1 MLANILRQIFRHA
14 PAANQISP
22 LPESPSAEA
31 DPAKIIALIHT
42 GSAEDAERQLRT
54 RLQIAPHDVDAL
66 HLLGLLCH
74 QSGRSA
80 EAVEMIG
87 RAVDIAPNLAFI
99 RSNFAEALRRH
110 GDLVRAE
117 HQAREAVRLAPL
129 DPAFQLNLA
138 AVLIDQNRLID
149 ALEATEQVLLAHP
162 DYVDALSL
170 KSENCFNLGRT
181 AEALNLATRARNLA
195 PHDLGLLANL
205 MRQRAWACDWPG
217 RAADV
222 TSLSELLEKAVAQA
236 GAADGDASVLSGIN
250 PFVCYEYNLPSSLC
264 AAVTELHVRST
275 VRAAGVPLDA
285 VLIKTR
291 TGQKRLRVGYVSAD
305 FHGHPTMHLMAGLF
319 ELHDRA
325 RFEIFAY
332 SIGVDDGSAYRR
344 RARESVDHFVDIR
357 AQTRRQSAE
366 RIRADNI
373 DILVDLKGFTHEA
386 RPGIF
391 ALRPAPVQAAW
402 LGYPASTHHWL
413 NDYAIVDQ
421 YVVPQGHAGQ
431 FREKLVWMPHS
442 YQVNDHRQ
450 PVAVALPARSELGL
464 PESGF
469 VYACFNQ
476 VYKIEPDVFACWMR
490 ILRRVPGSVLWLY
503 TSNVVA
509 RANLAREAEALGI
522 SSARILF
529 GATLDKPRHLAR
541 LSCAGLFL
549 DTGTIN
555 AHTSASD
562 ALWAGVPVLTR
573 PGDSFAARVG
583 ASLVSAAGLSQLICN
598 SFAQYEEI
606 AVRLANAPAELEQL
620 RKVLM
625 ARERLPLFDTPRYAR
640 NLERAFEMMWARY
653 STGEP
658 PASFYVADVDSAH
671 PHDPD

>member
-1 MLANILRQIFRHA
+1 MVSIRAGRV
-14 PAANQISP
+14 
-22 LPESPSAEA
+22 
-31 DPAKIIALIHT
+31 D
-42 GSAEDAERQLRT
+42 DAERELRE
-54 RLQIAPHDVDAL
+54 RLQSASDDVDAL

-80 EAVEMIG
+80 EAIEMIG
-87 RAVDIAPNLAFI
+87 RAADIAPNLAFI

-117 HQAREAVRLAPL
+117 HQAREAVRMAPL
-129 DPAFQLNLA
+129 DPGFQLNLA
-138 AVLIDQNRLID
+138 GVLVDQNRLD
-149 ALEATEQVLLAHP
+149 VALEVTDQVLLVQP
-162 DYVDALSL
+162 DCVDALSL
-170 KSENCFNLGRT
+170 KSEICVNLGRT
-181 AEALNLATRARNLA
+181 AEALDLAIRARKLA
-195 PHDLGLLANL
+195 PHHPGLLANL
-205 MRQRAWACDWPG
+205 MRQRAWACDWSG
-217 RAADV
+217 RATDV
-222 TSLSELLEKAVAQA
+222 TSLSELLAKAVAQA
-236 GAADGDASVLSGIN
+236 GAADGDASALSGMN
-250 PFVCYEYNLPSSLC
+250 PFVCYEYNLAAAQC
-264 AAVTELHVRST
+264 AAVTELHVRSI

-291 TGQKRLRVGYVSAD
+291 IGQKRLRIGYVSAD
-305 FHGHPTMHLMAGLF
+305 FHSHPTMHLMAGLF
-319 ELHDRA
+319 ELHNRA

-357 AQTRRQSAE
+357 AQTPRQSAE

-402 LGYPASTHHWL
+402 LGYPASTHHRL

-421 YVVPQGHAGQ
+421 HAVPPAVAGQ

-450 PVAVALPARSELGL
+450 PVAGVVPARSELGL
-464 PESGF
+464 PASGF

-503 TSNVVA
+503 TSNPA
-509 RANLAREAEALGI
+509 TRANLAREAVALGI

-529 GATLDKPRHLAR
+529 GATLDKPHHLAR
-541 LSCAGLFL
+541 LACADLFL

-583 ASLVSAAGLSQLICN
+583 ASLVSAAGLPQLICH
-598 SFAQYEEI
+598 SAAQYEEI

-620 RKVLM
+620 RNLLT

-653 STGEP
+653 LTGEP
-658 PASFYVADVDSAH
+658 PASFYVADVDSVP
-671 PHDPD
+671 PHDPAYSLQDTSI

>member
-14 PAANQISP
+14 PASKQISP

-31 DPAKIIALIHT
+31 DPAKIIALIHS

-80 EAVEMIG
+80 EAIEMIG

-99 RSNFAEALRRH
+99 RSNFAEVLRRH
-110 GDLVRAE
+110 SELVRAE

-129 DPAFQLNLA
+129 DLAFQLNLA

-149 ALEATEQVLLAHP
+149 ALEATEQVLSAHP
-162 DYVDALSL
+162 DYGDALSL
-170 KSENCFNLGRT
+170 KSEICFNLGRID
-181 AEALNLATRARNLA
+181 EALSLATSARNLA
-195 PHDLGLLANL
+195 PHHLGLLANL
-205 MRQRAWACDWPG
+205 MRLRAWACDWPG

-319 ELHDRA
+319 ELHDRT

-332 SIGVDDGSAYRR
+332 SIGLDDGSAYRC
-344 RARESVDHFVDIR
+344 RARQSVDHFVDIR
-357 AQTRRQSAE
+357 AESPRQSAE
-366 RIRADNI
+366 RIRSDGI
-373 DILVDLKGFTHEA
+373 DILIDLKGFTHEA

-391 ALRPAPVQAAW
+391 ALRPAPLQVAW
-402 LGYPASTHHWL
+402 LGYPASTDSRL
-413 NDYAIVDQ
+413 NDYAIVDRV
-421 YVVPQGHAGQ
+421 VVPSVQTRR
-431 FREKLVWMPHS
+431 FSEKLVWMPHS

-450 PVAVALPARSELGL
+450 PVAGVLSARSELGL

-503 TSNVVA
+503 TGNHTA
-509 RANLAREAEALGI
+509 RANLAREAEVLGI
-522 SSARILF
+522 SPARILF
-529 GATLDKPRHLAR
+529 GETLDKPRHLAR
-541 LSCAGLFL
+541 LACADLFL

-583 ASLVSAAGLSQLICN
+583 ASLVSAAGLPQLICN
-598 SFAQYEEI
+598 SVAQYEEI

-620 RKVLM
+620 RNVLR

-653 STGEP
+653 LAGET
-658 PASFYVADVDSAH
+658 PASFNVADVD
-671 PHDPD
+671 